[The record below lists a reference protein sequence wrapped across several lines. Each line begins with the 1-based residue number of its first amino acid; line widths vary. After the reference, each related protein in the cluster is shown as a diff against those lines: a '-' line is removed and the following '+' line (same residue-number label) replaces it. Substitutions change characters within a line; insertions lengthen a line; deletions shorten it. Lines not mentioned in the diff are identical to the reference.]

1 MNDLYTIG
9 NIIRNIRLE
18 SSHKTQ
24 EKFAE
29 LVDISK
35 DTVSNIECGAT
46 LMNTTTLAKIAEAC
60 NVSTDYILGT
70 GPNK

>member
-9 NIIRNIRLE
+9 DIIRQIRLE

-24 EKFAE
+24 ERFAE

-35 DTVSNIECGAT
+35 DTVSHIERGET
-46 LMNTTTLAKIAEAC
+46 LLSTVTLVKIAETC
-60 NVSTDYILGT
+60 SVSADYILGIE
-70 GPNK
+70 PKK

>member
-18 SSHKTQ
+18 SGYKTQ

-35 DTVSNIECGAT
+35 DTVSNIERGET
-46 LMNTTTLAKIAEAC
+46 LMSATTLVKISEAC
-60 NVSTDYILGT
+60 NVSADYILGT